1 MWWRVTLVSM
11 LSLVL
16 MGCASVVPK
25 DLQGAADRAL
35 TLSEIRQRPQQ
46 SLGRTVILGGEILQV
61 TPKAEQTEVEVLE
74 RPLGSRDRP
83 QQTDESR
90 GRFVVMMDGFF
101 DPAVYRIGREV
112 TIVGEVRGVITR
124 AIGEVMYTFPVLQG
138 GYLYLWP
145 QRVVYGPIW
154 PDPFWA
160 DNWWFRHRHG
170 FSWYRLRH

>member
-1 MWWRVTLVSM
+1 MWWRVSLVSM
-11 LSLVL
+11 LSVVL

-25 DLQGAADRAL
+25 DLQAGADRAL
-35 TLSEIRQRPQQ
+35 TLPEIRQRPQQ
-46 SLGRTVILGGEILQV
+46 FLGRTLILGGEILQV

-83 QQTDESR
+83 RQTDESQ
-90 GRFVVMMDGFF
+90 GRFVVVMDGFL
-101 DPAVYRIGREV
+101 DPAVYRVGREV

-124 AIGEVMYTFPVLQG
+124 PIGEVMYTFPVLQG

-145 QRVVYGPIW
+145 ERVVYEPIRS
-154 PDPFWA
+154 DPFWA
-160 DNWWFRHRHG
+160 DDWWFRHRHG

>member
-1 MWWRVTLVSM
+1 M

-25 DLQGAADRAL
+25 DLQAAADRAL

-61 TPKAEQTEVEVLE
+61 TPEAEQTEVEVLE

-90 GRFVVMMDGFF
+90 GRFVVMMDGFL
-101 DPAVYRIGREV
+101 DPAIYRVGRGV

-124 AIGEVMYTFPVLQG
+124 PIGEVMYTLPVLQG

-145 QRVVYGPIW
+145 ERVVYEPFW
-154 PDPFWA
+154 SHPFWA
-160 DNWWFRHRHG
+160 DDWWFRHRHR
-170 FSWYRLRH
+170 FTRYRLRR